1 MASVKPTE
9 NQEAIARDA
18 NILYLRL
25 QQDIVEGLRPLPNF
39 PQVATRVSELILD
52 PNYRTKDLV
61 EALEQDQHLTNLLM
75 KVASSSLYPSK
86 EPYDN
91 LGLAIRMMGDDT
103 TRNLVL
109 IYTLDRL
116 FRTNTPTIRQKIK
129 RVWEESARVA
139 AISAW
144 IANFTTNFKSEAAL
158 LAGLLQDTGALF
170 IISALGEKMKTDYH
184 WKLIDEII
192 KQHGNELSVII
203 LERWN
208 MPKEIVTCAQ
218 TKEQWLRDENK
229 KPDLADL
236 ILIARYHAYLGTDN
250 INNCPE
256 ITDMPAAKKVKFKE
270 GEMTPFQGLKIV
282 SDNKGEIAD
291 ITRLLII

>member
-109 IYTLDRL
+109 IYTLDKL
-116 FRTNTPTIRQKIK
+116 FRTNMPTIRQKIK

-218 TKEQWLRDENK
+218 TKDQWLRDENK

-250 INNCPE
+250 INNCPK
-256 ITDMPAAKKVKFKE
+256 ITDMPAAKKVKFKG

-282 SDNKGEIAD
+282 SEYKGEIAD